1 MVYFINRV
9 YIPVSPRP
17 RDALV
22 RILRVHCLLFLRL
35 LVHLA
40 VAVHAVALLV
50 APESWLIGEELRGEG
65 EDGRVRVCVC
75 VCVWCVGVRG
85 RKDSV
90 SGGEGQP
97 LERAWLIMGAA
108 RLAGD
113 TPTRRTSH
121 PGCELIG
128 WACGA
133 ERPCRVARNATTCP
147 ALIQPQCPPA
157 GLTLQRM
164 PHAIPTPEPIGREC
178 TFGTRGTVPGTAT
191 LFRTCPNKT
200 VRPLL
205 DKMENKSQSKRTA
218 IGDDARPCG
227 DSRAPRPT
235 HTPAPCTS

>member
-133 ERPCRVARNATTCP
+133 ERPCRVARMPRHA
-147 ALIQPQCPPA
+147 PPSFSPNVPRLA
-157 GLTLQRM
+157 GHCDECHTLYQR
-164 PHAIPTPEPIGREC
+164 P
-178 TFGTRGTVPGTAT
+178 
-191 LFRTCPNKT
+191 
-200 VRPLL
+200 
-205 DKMENKSQSKRTA
+205 SQ
-218 IGDDARPCG
+218 
-227 DSRAPRPT
+227 
-235 HTPAPCTS
+235 